1 MSGFELS
8 EVTVV
13 IPVRN
18 GAATIEEQLRA
29 LDAQHIPPDLSVD
42 IVIADNGSTDAT
54 IDLAIEAGAW
64 LGHDLRIVDASDAV
78 GPSHARNR
86 GAADATTAHVLFCDA
101 DDMVGPDW
109 IQGHIT
115 TLRDHT
121 LSTGP
126 LARFN
131 DPTDRTLAEPA
142 EFLDQAQWAGS
153 GNLGVDRAAFIRS
166 GGFDESLQVAEDIE
180 FCVRLQ
186 KEGATLGWSD
196 DALLRIRERGSLI
209 EIAQQHYRWGQA
221 DVDVYV
227 RHRNTLERP
236 SFTQQLAP
244 WQTLARLTL
253 SLRSPAARR
262 RWVWRAA
269 KRVGRVRGSIRH
281 RTLLI

>member
-1 MSGFELS
+1 MSGSKTS

-18 GAATIEEQLRA
+18 GAATIGDQLRA
-29 LDAQHIPPDLSVD
+29 LDAQNISPDVSVD

-86 GAADATTAHVLFCDA
+86 GASNATTEHVLFCDA
-101 DDMVGPDW
+101 DDIVGPDW

-115 TLRDHT
+115 ALHDHT

-126 LARFN
+126 LARFD

-153 GNLGVDRAAFIRS
+153 GNLGVDRAAFVRS

-186 KEGATLGWSD
+186 NDGATLGWSD
-196 DALLRIRERGSLI
+196 DALLRIRERGTLI
-209 EIAQQHYRWGQA
+209 EIARQHYRWGQA
-221 DVDVYV
+221 DVEVYV
-227 RHRNTLERP
+227 RHSNTLERP
-236 SFTQQLAP
+236 SLTQQLAP
-244 WQTLARLTL
+244 WKTLARLTL
-253 SLRSPAARR
+253 SLRSSAARR

-269 KRVGRVRGSIRH
+269 KQAGRLRGSIRH
-281 RTLLI
+281 GTLLL